1 LRWRVP
7 IYRVSAHPRHDC
19 GLSLDIHSKI
29 GRASSAFL
37 QSRRNSEYYRRSY
50 GEDLVWHS
58 TVCRGFGP
66 SASPRQVRLDQ
77 STTNQHWFRAQFA
90 AHMRFDPLAMT
101 SFLPKID
108 PSCLCPN
115 VTGSEEREKTAVFTG
130 FLSITTVSVRRSR
143 LRC

>member
-77 STTNQHWFRAQFA
+77 STTNQHWFRAQFRG
-90 AHMRFDPLAMT
+90 AHAIRPTGDDFFPPEDRPELLMSQCDQFRRTRENSGFYRLFVDNHGERTPEPVAM
-101 SFLPKID
+101 
-108 PSCLCPN
+108 
-115 VTGSEEREKTAVFTG
+115 
-130 FLSITTVSVRRSR
+130 
-143 LRC
+143 